1 MQPKS
6 STSTQPVPANKEIS
20 HHYSKP
26 DIGETMTATEDRET
40 PADKETSEAT
50 QNDKRKK
57 DDPWNLSEYSEE
69 KSESEAAELQEE
81 ENIEDEMFAACTTTN

>member
-20 HHYSKP
+20 HHDSKP
-26 DIGETMTATEDRET
+26 DTDETMTATEDRET

-50 QNDKRKK
+50 QDDKRNTKMTRGIWMSIQMEKLNLKLQSYKRKK
-57 DDPWNLSEYSEE
+57 
-69 KSESEAAELQEE
+69 
-81 ENIEDEMFAACTTTN
+81 T